1 MSCRRAAWLRSS
13 RAVAGRPSAAAVPS
27 KSASARRAPWRPWG
41 FAPATRAV
49 EPRQVLPARR
59 RRHRDQRVHG
69 PRGADDAR
77 HPRVPGR
84 GEERAQL
91 AREVLLQTLYLAVRR
106 RVADEEALGEAG
118 GAEGEA
124 AQPER

>member
-1 MSCRRAAWLRSS
+1 MIRRPPRSTLFPYTTLFRSHAPDLARRRA
-13 RAVAGRPSAAAVPS
+13 
-27 KSASARRAPWRPWG
+27 
-41 FAPATRAV
+41 RAV
-49 EPRQVLPARR
+49 EPRRILPARR

-77 HPRVPGR
+77 HAGVPGR

-106 RVADEEALGEAG
+106 RVADEETLGEAG
-118 GAEGEA
+118 GARGGGGPPGRA
-124 AQPER
+124 GLA